1 MTFLKNAVL
10 AIIRIYI
17 KGRLKKK
24 ASLSRGLVVSRFT
37 QIRLEDGSSY
47 GDVTL
52 GENVMLH
59 GKIISQNSGKVSVGD
74 YTNIRRGT
82 MIGAVSR
89 VEIGHGVMISN
100 DVVIVDNNNHPTDPD
115 ERVSMVHGGWGTNA
129 WMWKHSASAPIV
141 IEDNV
146 WIGQFARIN
155 KGVVVGRNSIVAAAA
170 VVTKD
175 VPPNAIVAGNPA
187 RVVKMLR

>member
-1 MTFLKNAVL
+1 MILFKNAAL

-17 KGRLKKK
+17 KNRLKKRALLP
-24 ASLSRGLVVSRFT
+24 ASLVVSRFT

-59 GKIISQNSGKVSVGD
+59 GKIISQNSGKVSIGD

-82 MIGAVSR
+82 IIGAVSR
-89 VEIGHGVMISN
+89 VEIGCGVMISN

-115 ERVSMVHGGWGTNA
+115 ERILMVRGGWGTNA
-129 WMWKHSASAPIV
+129 WMWKHSASAPVV

-146 WIGQFARIN
+146 WIGQFARIS
-155 KGVVVGRNSIVAAAA
+155 KGVVVGRNSIIAAAA

-175 VPPNAIVAGNPA
+175 VPPNSIVAGNPA